1 MTTARARCQP
11 FAAQEAG
18 GKNMEIMAAHAGR
31 YLMLILS
38 NEDIEKILP
47 VSACLE
53 VLEEA
58 YRDLGNGV
66 AATVPRYDVFSP
78 TKPNEFYEYKTMS
91 GVLPNRKI
99 AALRLNSSV
108 VKWYEKAGGVRKDK
122 LPVAGGDRYVGLVM
136 LFSTETGEPLAIFP
150 DGYVQKL
157 RVAGASAIAAR
168 YLARENSKIMALL
181 GSGWQAGAH
190 LMTLSLV
197 RDLKTIR
204 VFSPTTES
212 RKRFL
217 DEWNGKTS
225 AELVQADSAA
235 QAIDGVDIVTCTTN
249 SISALF
255 PGELLQPGTHVSC
268 VKPCELDAVTYRRSD
283 PLIIHWKE
291 AKPFQIVIG
300 VDPQSIPDVVE
311 GWPHPLTRED
321 SAVWDLPTLSQ
332 LITGQHPGRTK
343 DEAISCF
350 CNNVG
355 LGLQFA
361 AVGSEV
367 LARAREARVGREI
380 PTDWFLESVHP

>member
-1 MTTARARCQP
+1 
-11 FAAQEAG
+11 
-18 GKNMEIMAAHAGR
+18 
-31 YLMLILS
+31 MLILS
-38 NEDIEKILP
+38 NDDIEKILP
-47 VSACLE
+47 VGACLD

-58 YRDLGNGV
+58 YRDLGNGM

-91 GVLPNRKI
+91 GVMPSRNI

-168 YLARENSKIMALL
+168 YLARKNSSTMALL
-181 GSGWQAGAH
+181 GSGWQASAH
-190 LMTLSLV
+190 LVTMSMI
-197 RDLKTIR
+197 RDLKR
-204 VFSPTTES
+204 VKVFSPTPES
-212 RKRFL
+212 RRKFVEEWRGKVSL
-217 DEWNGKTS
+217 D
-225 AELVQADSAA
+225 LVEASSAA
-235 QAIDGVDIVTCTTN
+235 EAIKDADVVICTTN
-249 SISALF
+249 SISPLF
-255 PGELLQPGTHVSC
+255 SGDILQPGMHVSC
-268 VKPCELDAVTYRRSD
+268 VKPCELDATSYKRSD
-283 PLIIHWKE
+283 PLIIHWRE
-291 AKPFQIVIG
+291 AKPFQIAIG
-300 VDPQSIPDVVE
+300 VDPQSIPDIAE
-311 GWPHPLTRED
+311 GWLHPLTRED
-321 SAVWDLPTLSQ
+321 AAIWDLPTLSQ
-332 LITGQHPGRTK
+332 LVNGQHPGRTK
-343 DEAISCF
+343 DDAISCF

-380 PTDWFLESVHP
+380 PTDWFLEDVHP

>member
-1 MTTARARCQP
+1 
-11 FAAQEAG
+11 
-18 GKNMEIMAAHAGR
+18 
-31 YLMLILS
+31 MLILS
-38 NEDIEKILP
+38 NDDIEKILP
-47 VSACLE
+47 VGACLD

-58 YRDLGNGV
+58 YRDLGNGM

-91 GVLPNRKI
+91 GVLPSRNI

-168 YLARENSKIMALL
+168 YLARTNSSTMALL
-181 GSGWQAGAH
+181 GSGWQASAH
-190 LMTLSLV
+190 LVTLSMI
-197 RDLKTIR
+197 RDLKR
-204 VFSPTTES
+204 VKVFSPTPQS
-212 RKRFL
+212 RRKFVE
-217 DEWNGKTS
+217 EWRGKV
-225 AELVQADSAA
+225 AADLVEASSAA
-235 QAIDGVDIVTCTTN
+235 EAIKDADMVICTTN

-255 PGELLQPGTHVSC
+255 PGDLLQPGMHVSC
-268 VKPCELDAVTYRRSD
+268 VKPCELDALTYQRSD
-283 PLIIHWKE
+283 PLIIHWRE

-300 VDPQSIPDVVE
+300 VDPQSIPDVAE
-311 GWPHPLTRED
+311 GWLHPLTRED
-321 SAVWDLPTLSQ
+321 AAIWDLPTISQ
-332 LITGQHPGRTK
+332 LVNGQHPGRTK
-343 DEAISCF
+343 GDAISCF

-380 PTDWFLESVHP
+380 PTDWFLEDVHP

>member
-1 MTTARARCQP
+1 
-11 FAAQEAG
+11 
-18 GKNMEIMAAHAGR
+18 
-31 YLMLILS
+31 MLILS
-38 NEDIEKILP
+38 NEDIEKLLP
-47 VSACLE
+47 VGACLD

-58 YRDLGNGV
+58 YRDLGNGM

-91 GVLPNRKI
+91 GVLPGRKI
-99 AALRLNSSV
+99 AALRLNSSI

-168 YLARENSKIMALL
+168 YLARKNSKVMALL
-181 GSGWQAGAH
+181 GSGWQASAH
-190 LMTLSLV
+190 LVTMAMV
-197 RDLKTIR
+197 RDLKQVR
-204 VFSPTTES
+204 VFSPTPES
-212 RKRFL
+212 RRRFVE
-217 DEWNGKTS
+217 EWSGKV
-225 AELVQADSAA
+225 AANLLEVGSAA
-235 QAIDGVDIVTCTTN
+235 EAIDGADMVICTTN

-255 PGELLQPGTHVSC
+255 PGELLQPGMHVSC
-268 VKPCELDAVTYRRSD
+268 VKPCELDVTAYKRSD
-283 PLIIHWKE
+283 PLIIHWRE

-311 GWPHPLTRED
+311 GWQHPITRED
-321 SAVWDLPTLSQ
+321 TPIWDFPTISQ
-332 LITGQHPGRTK
+332 LVNGQHPGRTK
-343 DEAISCF
+343 DDAISCF

>member
-1 MTTARARCQP
+1 
-11 FAAQEAG
+11 
-18 GKNMEIMAAHAGR
+18 
-31 YLMLILS
+31 MLILS
-38 NEDIEKILP
+38 NEDIEKLLP
-47 VSACLE
+47 VGACLE

-58 YRDLGNGV
+58 YRDLGNGM

-91 GVLPNRKI
+91 GVLPGRGI

-122 LPVAGGDRYVGLVM
+122 LPVAGGDRFVGLVM

-168 YLARENSKIMALL
+168 YLARKNSKVMALL
-181 GSGWQAGAH
+181 GAGWQASAH
-190 LMTLSLV
+190 LVTMSLV
-197 RDLKTIR
+197 RELKE
-204 VFSPTTES
+204 VKVYSPTPES
-212 RKRFL
+212 RRRFIE
-217 DEWNGKTS
+217 EWSGKVPARLS
-225 AELVQADSAA
+225 EAGGAPEAIKGADMV
-235 QAIDGVDIVTCTTN
+235 ICTTN

-255 PGELLQPGTHVSC
+255 SGDLLQAGMHVSC
-268 VKPCELDAVTYRRSD
+268 VKPCELDVTAYKRSD
-283 PLIIHWKE
+283 PLIIHWHE
-291 AKPFQIVIG
+291 AKPFQIAIG
-300 VDPQSIPDVVE
+300 VDRQSIPDVAE
-311 GWPHPLTRED
+311 GWQHPITRED
-321 SAVWDLPTLSQ
+321 SPIWDFPTLSQ
-332 LITGQHPGRTK
+332 LVNGQHPGRTK
-343 DEAISCF
+343 EDAITCF

>member
-1 MTTARARCQP
+1 
-11 FAAQEAG
+11 
-18 GKNMEIMAAHAGR
+18 
-31 YLMLILS
+31 MLILS
-38 NEDIEKILP
+38 NEDIERILP
-47 VSACLE
+47 VGTCIDA
-53 VLEEA
+53 LEEA
-58 YRDLGNGV
+58 YRDLGNGM

-91 GVLPNRKI
+91 GVLPGRNV

-168 YLARENSKIMALL
+168 YLARKDAKTMALL
-181 GSGWQAGAH
+181 GAGWQASAH
-190 LMTLSLV
+190 LVTMSMV
-197 RDLKTIR
+197 RDLKQVK
-204 VFSPTTES
+204 VFSPTPES
-212 RKRFL
+212 RRRFAE
-217 DEWNGKTS
+217 EWSGKVAAKLT
-225 AELVQADSAA
+225 DTGSAA
-235 QAIDGVDIVTCTTN
+235 EAIDGADMVICTTN

-255 PGELLQPGTHVSC
+255 DGEILNAGMHVSC
-268 VKPCELDAVTYRRSD
+268 VKPCELDETTYRRAD
-283 PLIIHWKE
+283 PLIIHWRE
-291 AKPFQIVIG
+291 AKPFQIAIG
-300 VDPQSIPDVVE
+300 VERQKIPDIAE
-311 GWPHPLTRED
+311 GWQHPLTRED
-321 SAVWDLPTLSQ
+321 SAIWDFPTISELVN
-332 LITGQHPGRTK
+332 GQHPGRVK
-343 DEAISCF
+343 EEAISCF

-380 PTDWFLESVHP
+380 PTDWFLEDVHP

>member
-1 MTTARARCQP
+1 
-11 FAAQEAG
+11 
-18 GKNMEIMAAHAGR
+18 
-31 YLMLILS
+31 MLILS

-47 VSACLE
+47 VGACLE

-58 YRDLGNGV
+58 YRDLGSGM

-108 VKWYEKAGGVRKDK
+108 VTWYEKGGGVRKDK

-168 YLARENSKIMALL
+168 HLARKNASVMALL
-181 GSGWQAGAH
+181 GSGWQASAH
-190 LMTLSLV
+190 LITLSLV
-197 RDLKTIR
+197 RDLKKIR
-204 VFSPTTES
+204 VFSPNADS
-212 RKRFL
+212 RRRFL
-217 DEWNGKTS
+217 DEWSNNIS
-225 AELVQADSAA
+225 AELIEAGSAA
-235 QAIDGVDIVTCTTN
+235 EAIDGADIVTCTTN

-255 PGELLQPGTHVSC
+255 PGELLKPGVHVSC
-268 VKPCELDAVTYRRSD
+268 VKPCELDASTYQRSD

-300 VDPQSIPDVVE
+300 GIDPQSIPDVAE

-321 SAVWDLPTLSQ
+321 TPLWDLPTISQ
-332 LITGQHPGRTK
+332 LVNGQHPGRTK

-367 LARAREARVGREI
+367 LMRAREARIGREI

>member
-1 MTTARARCQP
+1 
-11 FAAQEAG
+11 
-18 GKNMEIMAAHAGR
+18 
-31 YLMLILS
+31 MLILS

-47 VSACLE
+47 VGACLD

-58 YRDLGNGV
+58 YRDLGDGM

-78 TKPNEFYEYKTMS
+78 TKPGEYYEYKTMS
-91 GVLPNRKI
+91 GVFPGRKV

-168 YLARENSKIMALL
+168 FLARKNAKSMALL
-181 GSGWQAGAH
+181 GAGWQASAH
-190 LMTLSLV
+190 LVTMSMV
-197 RDLKTIR
+197 SDLEMVK
-204 VFSPTTES
+204 VYSPTPES
-212 RKRFL
+212 RRKFVQDWR
-217 DEWNGKTS
+217 GKVR
-225 AELVQADSAA
+225 AELSESSSAA
-235 QAIDGVDIVTCTTN
+235 EAIDGADMVICTTN

-255 PGELLQPGTHVSC
+255 PGELLQSGMHVSC
-268 VKPCELDAVTYRRSD
+268 VKPCELDATTYKRAD
-283 PLIIHWKE
+283 PLIIHWRE
-291 AKPFQIVIG
+291 AKPFQITVGIK
-300 VDPQSIPDVVE
+300 DPNSIPDIAE
-311 GWPHPLTRED
+311 GWPHPITREN
-321 SAVWDLPTLSQ
+321 AAIWDLPTISQ
-332 LITGQHPGRTK
+332 LVNGQHPGRTK
-343 DEAISCF
+343 DDAITCF

-380 PTDWFLESVHP
+380 PTDWFLEDVHP

>member
-1 MTTARARCQP
+1 MIERLKWDSCGPMTDSTIHSILERP
-11 FAAQEAG
+11 
-18 GKNMEIMAAHAGR
+18 
-31 YLMLILS
+31 MLILS

-47 VSACLE
+47 VGTCVD

-58 YRDLGNGV
+58 YRDLGNGM

-91 GVLPNRKI
+91 GVLPGRKI

-108 VKWYEKAGGVRKDK
+108 VKWYEKSGGIRKDK
-122 LPVAGGDRYVGLVM
+122 LPVAGGGKYVGLVM

-168 YLARENSKIMALL
+168 YLARRDSQSMALL
-181 GSGWQAGAH
+181 GAGWQASAH
-190 LMTLSLV
+190 LVTMALV
-197 RDLKTIR
+197 RDLKEVR
-204 VFSPTTES
+204 VFSPTPQS
-212 RKRFL
+212 RQRFIG
-217 DEWNGKTS
+217 EWSGKVAPRLIETG
-225 AELVQADSAA
+225 SAA
-235 QAIDGVDIVTCTTN
+235 EAIAGADMLICTTN

-255 PGELLQPGTHVSC
+255 DGKTLEPGMHVSC
-268 VKPCELDAVTYRRSD
+268 VKPCELDETTYRRSN
-283 PLIIHWKE
+283 PLIIHWRE
-291 AKPFQIVIG
+291 AKPFQIAIG
-300 VDPQSIPDVVE
+300 IDRQTIPDVSE
-311 GWPHPLTRED
+311 GWQHPLSRKDE
-321 SAVWDLPTLSQ
+321 AIWDFPTLAD
-332 LITGQHPGRTK
+332 LVNGRHPGRA
-343 DEAISCF
+343 DEQSISCF

-380 PTDWFLESVHP
+380 PTDWFLEDVHP

>member
-1 MTTARARCQP
+1 
-11 FAAQEAG
+11 
-18 GKNMEIMAAHAGR
+18 
-31 YLMLILS
+31 MLILS
-38 NEDIEKILP
+38 NDDIEKILP
-47 VSACLE
+47 VGACLD

-58 YRDLGNGV
+58 YRDLGNGM

-91 GVLPNRKI
+91 GVLPGRNI

-168 YLARENSKIMALL
+168 YLARKNSSTMALL
-181 GSGWQAGAH
+181 GSGWQASAH
-190 LMTLSLV
+190 LVTMSMI
-197 RDLKTIR
+197 RDLNTVK
-204 VFSPTTES
+204 VFSPTPES
-212 RKRFL
+212 RQKIVE
-217 DEWNGKTS
+217 EWRGKVK
-225 AELVQADSAA
+225 AELIEASSAA
-235 QAIDGVDIVTCTTN
+235 EAIKDADMVICTTN

-255 PGELLQPGTHVSC
+255 PGELLQPGMHVSC
-268 VKPCELDAVTYRRSD
+268 VKPCELDAVTYKRSD
-283 PLIIHWKE
+283 PLIIHWRE
-291 AKPFQIVIG
+291 AKPFQITIG
-300 VDPQSIPDVVE
+300 VDPQSIPDVAE
-311 GWPHPLTRED
+311 GWLHPITRED
-321 SAVWDLPTLSQ
+321 AAIWDLPTISQ
-332 LITGQHPGRTK
+332 LVNGQHPGRTS
-343 DEAISCF
+343 DDSISCF

-380 PTDWFLESVHP
+380 PTDWFLEDVHP

>member
-1 MTTARARCQP
+1 
-11 FAAQEAG
+11 
-18 GKNMEIMAAHAGR
+18 
-31 YLMLILS
+31 MLILS

-47 VSACLE
+47 VAGCLE

-58 YRDLGNGV
+58 YRDLGNAV

-108 VKWYEKAGGVRKDK
+108 VKWYEKAGGLRKDK

-168 YLARENSKIMALL
+168 YLARKDSKVMALL

-197 RDLKTIR
+197 RDLKKVK
-204 VFSPTTES
+204 VFSPNAES

-217 DEWNGKTS
+217 DEMNS
-225 AELVQADSAA
+225 AVSAQLVEAA
-235 QAIDGVDIVTCTTN
+235 NIEEAIDGADIVACTTN
-249 SISALF
+249 SISPLF
-255 PGELLQPGTHVSC
+255 AGELLRPGVHVSC
-268 VKPCELDAVTYRRSD
+268 VKPCELDVATYKRAD
-283 PLIIHWKE
+283 PLIIHWRE
-291 AKPFQIVIG
+291 AKPYQIAVG
-300 VDPQSIPDVVE
+300 VDPQLIPDVTD
-311 GWPHPLTRED
+311 GWQHPITRED
-321 SAVWDLPTLSQ
+321 SAIWDFPTISQ
-332 LITGQHPGRTK
+332 LVNGQHPGRTK
-343 DEAISCF
+343 ADAISCF

-361 AVGSEV
+361 AVGSEA
-367 LARAREARVGREI
+367 LARARE
-380 PTDWFLESVHP
+380 